1 MPTPD
6 ETVIAKLNTFLR
18 GEISAVETYRQALQK
33 VTAPQ
38 ARVQLEECEQNHQ
51 QRIDLL
57 RARIAALGG
66 TPSQD
71 SGAWGTWAK
80 LLQTGGNL
88 LGEKTAVD
96 ALESGEDHGLREY
109 RRELDNLDGDTRSFV
124 ESQLLP
130 QAERTHGTLSTL
142 KRTIH

>member
-1 MPTPD
+1 MATPD
-6 ETVIAKLNTFLR
+6 QNVIAKLNSLLR
-18 GEISAVETYRQALQK
+18 VEISAVETYRQALEK
-33 VTAPQ
+33 ISAPQ
-38 ARVQLEECEQNHQ
+38 ARAQLEECEQNHQ

-57 RARIAALGG
+57 RSRITALGG

-109 RRELDNLDGDTRSFV
+109 RRELDSLDGDTRSWV
-124 ESQLLP
+124 EAQLLP
-130 QAERTHGTLSTL
+130 QAERTHGRLSTL
-142 KRTIH
+142 KRTLH

>member
-6 ETVIAKLNTFLR
+6 ENVIAKLNTFLR
-18 GEISAVETYRQALQK
+18 VEISAVETYRQALQK

-109 RRELDNLDGDTRSFV
+109 RRELESLDGDTRSFV
-124 ESQLLP
+124 EGQLLP
-130 QAERTHGTLSTL
+130 LAERTHGTVSTL

>member
-1 MPTPD
+1 MATPN
-6 ETVIAKLNTFLR
+6 ENVIAKLNTFLR
-18 GEISAVETYRQALQK
+18 AEISAVESYRQALQK

-38 ARVQLEECEQNHQ
+38 ARAQLEECEQNHQ

-57 RARIAALGG
+57 RSRITALGG
-66 TPSQD
+66 TPSQG
-71 SGAWGTWAK
+71 SGAWGAWAK

-88 LGEKTAVD
+88 LGERTAVD
-96 ALESGEDHGLREY
+96 ALESGEDHGLHEY
-109 RRELDNLDGDTRSFV
+109 QQELNSLDADTRSWV

-130 QAERTHGTLSTL
+130 LAERTHGSLGTL